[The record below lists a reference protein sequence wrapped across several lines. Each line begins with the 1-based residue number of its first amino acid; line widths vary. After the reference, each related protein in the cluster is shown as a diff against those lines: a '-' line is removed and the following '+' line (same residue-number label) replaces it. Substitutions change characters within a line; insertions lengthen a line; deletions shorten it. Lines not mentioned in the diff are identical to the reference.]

1 MDKNVQ
7 SEIRELRLEMLREVK
22 AALVVALKKEDSAMV
37 AAIAEILKQY

>member
-7 SEIRELRLEMLREVK
+7 SEIRELRLEMLREAK

-37 AAIAEILKQY
+37 AAIAEILKQF